1 MGVVAIKDLLVNS
14 NGDIEIKNHDLQ
26 LVRDKQ
32 LTAQKVRLILGT
44 NKGEW
49 LLNEDEGINFRVI
62 LTKNPNEDEIL
73 DTVRDGLRQID
84 ETFVITEYKFEIKQ
98 RHLTLTFK
106 ATNDSGETIDFVAE
120 KSNGSSASGS
130 DEDLW
135 LIRAL
140 ADLVEVTY

>member
-1 MGVVAIKDLLVNS
+1 MKDLQVDAK
-14 NGDIEIKNHDLQ
+14 GDLIISGNDLQ

-84 ETFVITEYKFEIKQ
+84 ETFVITEYKFETKQ

-106 ATNDSGETIDFVAE
+106 ATNDSGETIGFVAE
-120 KSNGSSASGS
+120 NQNGSSASGS